1 MKNLLLL
8 IAFLCGTTTLVTA
21 QTAETVS
28 TTDATELA
36 EVLETTVL
44 KVKGATCKTDLGMI
58 VSNVQKLDGVKSC
71 EVLKHGATTTLEV
84 SYDTNATSLNKIQ
97 KTVLTTGTCENP
109 DERRYQVKI

>member
-1 MKNLLLL
+1 MKNFLLL
-8 IAFLCGTTTLVTA
+8 IAFLCGTTTFVTA
-21 QTAETVS
+21 QTAS
-28 TTDATELA
+28 TNEVTESVEAVEL
-36 EVLETTVL
+36 LETTVL
-44 KVKGATCKTDLGMI
+44 KVKGATCSKDLGMI

-84 SYDTNATSLNKIQ
+84 SYDTNATNLNKIQ

>member
-8 IAFLCGTTTLVTA
+8 IAFLCGTTTLATA
-21 QTAETVS
+21 QTAS
-28 TTDATELA
+28 TADATEQS

-71 EVLKHGATTTLEV
+71 EVLKHGAVTTLEV
-84 SYDTNATSLNKIQ
+84 SYDTNTTSLNKIQ